1 MNLSHLPMPR
11 FIKQEYW
18 SISGILWLLSSPLIS
33 SANAPELLIH
43 THNGLHSFKVT
54 TATCEH
60 EQHNGLQGWNHL
72 AINEGM
78 LFVYPEPT
86 QRPFWMKHIS
96 IPLDILFI
104 DSDNLIVD
112 IIQQTVP
119 GAETPLIA
127 SKPFIA
133 AFEVNAGSA
142 DRLGIRKGDNI
153 STPAYRLT
161 QSFDPYGS
169 IGPCQSQHE

>member
-1 MNLSHLPMPR
+1 MPTTINKKHLVAV
-11 FIKQEYW
+11 
-18 SISGILWLLSSPLIS
+18 GALWVLLSPLFS
-33 SANAPELLIH
+33 SANLSELLIH

-60 EQHNGLQGWNHL
+60 EHLNGLQGWNHL
-72 AINEGM
+72 EENEGM
-78 LFVYPEPT
+78 LFVYAELT

-96 IPLDILFI
+96 MPLDILFI

-142 DRLGIRKGDNI
+142 DRLGIREGDNV
-153 STPAYRLT
+153 STPKYRLT
-161 QSFDPYGS
+161 QTLDPYGS
-169 IGPCQSQHE
+169 IGPCQSQHK